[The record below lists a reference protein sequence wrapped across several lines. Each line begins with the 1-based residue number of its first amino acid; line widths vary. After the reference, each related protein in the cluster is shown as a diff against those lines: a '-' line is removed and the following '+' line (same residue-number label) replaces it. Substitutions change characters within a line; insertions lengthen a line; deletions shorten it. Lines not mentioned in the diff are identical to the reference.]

1 MELDSN
7 NKIVNVTSTTDSCV
21 PFSDVAVIAKRWM
34 IDFTF
39 LSLCKFFKEQNFK
52 EFNQAISTL
61 EAILDGIPHL
71 KHEQKQKRL
80 VCGFLSRVMHG
91 KHLDITFDRDE
102 RLTPL
107 MSAVGVWASLNETV
121 ADDTLFRHV
130 SNLLY
135 VQCVAVCLDKGN
147 VSMASSALQWLEED
161 CQIPQNLTIKL
172 SMIVSKRDTYHP
184 FLRNFSWPRLLE
196 KIHTFLD
203 TFLDK
208 HPSDFLFQA
217 ATKVVQVS
225 EEKGARTAEESKDQE
240 SDLTS
245 ISSEHC
251 KDNEETAVLIR
262 PKKKLLSTG
271 NVQPWNPGSCKKSV
285 PHSRRT
291 RVSMRLTYRGTHS
304 PQTSLNTTA
313 QDSVCLPNTSRKTH
327 RKWSWDLDR
336 ALKAGV
342 KQHGEGRWSR
352 ILLGH
357 DFQGRTGV
365 QLKDRWRTLK
375 RTGQV
380 DAD

>member
-52 EFNQAISTL
+52 EFNQFCDVIYL
-61 EAILDGIPHL
+61 YFV
-71 KHEQKQKRL
+71 Q
-80 VCGFLSRVMHG
+80 
-91 KHLDITFDRDE
+91 DITFDRDE

-135 VQCVAVCLDKGN
+135 VQVIPTYIQFNFSQSNSVYNFTMINWYFPPG
-147 VSMASSALQWLEED
+147 AL
-161 CQIPQNLTIKL
+161 QNLTIKL

-208 HPSDFLFQA
+208 HPSDFLFQ
-217 ATKVVQVS
+217 VRNRRIRSQ
-225 EEKGARTAEESKDQE
+225 
-240 SDLTS
+240 TS
-245 ISSEHC
+245 P
-251 KDNEETAVLIR
+251 A
-262 PKKKLLSTG
+262 
-271 NVQPWNPGSCKKSV
+271 
-285 PHSRRT
+285 
-291 RVSMRLTYRGTHS
+291 S
-304 PQTSLNTTA
+304 PQNTAKSEDSL
-313 QDSVCLPNTSRKTH
+313 DSSKRLAVIPLCVRGPSVWLLFPCVSGAPLSGCYSLVCQGPLCLA
-327 RKWSWDLDR
+327 KWSWDLDR